1 MRRFIV
7 EWQSQ
12 NCRSAFQGR
21 PLDSTASQG
30 RRMCQIKLAGRL
42 LALLVTLAAC
52 VTAAAQ
58 EKPAYR
64 AGTAKVKITPEEP
77 GYLLAYDQHRKA
89 EGVESELWTRAL
101 ALEDANG
108 QKVVLASADILGFNP
123 TLARAIRKD
132 AQEKFG
138 LKDGQLLLAASHTHN
153 GPVLP
158 ESPSLE
164 IYHGF
169 TDEEAKGVHAYA
181 EVLRGH
187 VLAAI
192 GKALG
197 DLRPARLSW
206 GRGQAT
212 FGINRRRSLNS
223 DGPTD
228 PDVPVLSV
236 DSPDGRPIAVVF
248 TYACHLTTVMAS
260 HFFKYTADYAGVA
273 AEELERRRPGATALF
288 VAGCGGDINPESMG
302 KIEYVPLHGRALAA
316 EVERVLARAEGLRPV
331 RGPLVTAF
339 REIELPLDKPPPRE
353 LLEKLVNQKPGEQRR
368 HAQVMLREI
377 QTGGLPT
384 AVPYPIVVWRFGS
397 DLTLVGLS
405 GEVCVDYA
413 LRLKRELGAERTW
426 VAGYANQVPCYI
438 PSDRVLAEGGY
449 EAGWGSSLGRAVA
462 GGSILRYGWPVPL
475 APGLE
480 DRIVMTVHELVDAR

>member
-1 MRRFIV
+1 MKRF
-7 EWQSQ
+7 
-12 NCRSAFQGR
+12 
-21 PLDSTASQG
+21 
-30 RRMCQIKLAGRL
+30 AGL
-42 LALLVTLAAC
+42 TLLVFLAAC
-52 VTAAAQ
+52 ASAAAQ
-58 EKPAYR
+58 EKSTYR
-64 AGTAKVKITPEEP
+64 AGTAKVKITPKEP
-77 GYLLAYDQHRKA
+77 GYLLAYDKHQKA
-89 EGVESELWTRAL
+89 EGVESDLWTRAL
-101 ALEDANG
+101 ALEDAEG
-108 QKVVLASADILGFNP
+108 KRVVLVSADILGFNP
-123 TLARAIRKD
+123 SLAKALRAD
-132 AQEKFG
+132 AQKRFG

-169 TDEEAKGVHAYA
+169 TEEEAKGVHAYA

-187 VLAAI
+187 VLEAI

-197 DLRPARLSW
+197 ELRPARLSW

-212 FGINRRRSLNS
+212 FGANRRKSLNPN
-223 DGPTD
+223 GPTD

-236 DSPDGRPIAVVF
+236 DSPDGTPIAVVF

-260 HFFKYTADYAGVA
+260 HFVKYSADYAGVA

-288 VAGCGGDINPESMG
+288 IAGCGGDINPDPMG
-302 KIEYVPLHGRALAA
+302 KIEYVPLHGRTLAE
-316 EVERVLARAEGLRPV
+316 EVLRVLKQSEALRPV
-331 RGPLVTAF
+331 RGPLRTAF

-353 LLEKLVNQKPGEQRR
+353 LLEKLLDHKSAEQRR
-368 HAQVMLREI
+368 HAKAVLRDMEK
-377 QTGGLPT
+377 GALPS
-384 AVPYPIVVWRFGS
+384 AVPYPILVWKFGS

-413 LRLKRELGAERTW
+413 LRLKRELGPERTW

-449 EAGWGSSLGRAVA
+449 EAGWGSSLGRVVA
-462 GGSILRYGWPVPL
+462 SGSILRYGWPVPF

-480 DRIVMTVHELVDAR
+480 DRIVKVTRELAQAR